1 MILNLETTQIKKISH
16 IQYELSFNLPKL
28 YFNADDLV
36 QVNEI
41 AIHWTKPVYSPST
54 RLLCTLI
61 DKGPMNYSQ
70 QLLFIPLKVSSFTF
84 YSPTHIQPY
93 KIQRSELDSS
103 QFILELS
110 EKVEIKKVYIQLN
123 FSNARIQQIH
133 SKSIQA

>member
-1 MILNLETTQIKKISH
+1 MILNLQTSQITKINET
-16 IQYELSFNLPKL
+16 QYELKFHLPKL

-41 AIHWTKPVYSPST
+41 GIHWAKPVSSPST

-61 DKGPMNYSQ
+61 DKGPLNLSQ
-70 QLLFIPLKVSSFTF
+70 QLLFIPLSISNFTF

-103 QFILELS
+103 QFLLESS
-110 EKVEIKKVYIQLN
+110 EKVEIKKVYLQLY

>member
-1 MILNLETTQIKKISH
+1 MILNLQTSQITRISET
-16 IQYELSFNLPKL
+16 QYDLKFNLPKL
-28 YFNADDLV
+28 YFNADDFV

-41 AIHWTKPVYSPST
+41 GISWAKPVSSPST

-61 DKGPMNYSQ
+61 DKGPLNLSQ
-70 QLLFIPLKVSSFTF
+70 QLLFIPLAISNFTF

-103 QFILELS
+103 QFLLELT
-110 EKVEIKKVYIQLN
+110 EKVEIKKVYLQLY
-123 FSNARIQQIH
+123 FSNARIQQVH